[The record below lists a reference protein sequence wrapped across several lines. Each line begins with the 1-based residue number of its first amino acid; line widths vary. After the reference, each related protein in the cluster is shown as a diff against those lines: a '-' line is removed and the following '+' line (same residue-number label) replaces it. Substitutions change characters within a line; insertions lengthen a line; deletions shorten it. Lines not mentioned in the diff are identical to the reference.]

1 MPKKLILVLTCLCCA
16 TILIGDMEQLVNLTV
31 IPAILWMDP
40 DKFIVIKMEY
50 GAEYLQYVKPRCVPQ
65 FIWEI
70 GNTNAQKDFNM
81 EVCATVYV
89 LSDLTSHREKVG
101 SCYVKPTEN
110 GGGIFL
116 TVKISQSQ

>member
-1 MPKKLILVLTCLCCA
+1 MFVL
-16 TILIGDMEQLVNLTV
+16 Q
-31 IPAILWMDP
+31 
-40 DKFIVIKMEY
+40 
-50 GAEYLQYVKPRCVPQ
+50 PRYVPQ
-65 FIWEI
+65 FIREI
-70 GNTNAQKDFNM
+70 GNTNVQKDFNM

-116 TVKISQSQ
+116 TVKVEISKSRQTYGYFKF